1 MKLTNRLFFYGSSE
15 NVYFIDGETLW
26 DGDGWD
32 CCTVD
37 GCHPSDMGHWRMA
50 QKIAPVF
57 SEIMKKLI
65 Q

>member
-37 GCHPSDMGHWRMA
+37 GCHPTDLGFFSMA
-50 QKIAPVF
+50 TALGGLME
-57 SEIMKKLI
+57 EISF
-65 Q
+65 